1 MSLEALTSAVKRHA
15 KVRYV
20 GSGIG
25 GVMNY
30 AMGARSMKQARVE
43 AAAAANAV
51 EALGFRA
58 VVAETKSG
66 DGKPMVVVRVSRM
79 KANPESWYEVG
90 AYGTKEWW
98 LGDIVH
104 VYYSKSRGNYVLMH
118 GDSNRGSFETLGAA
132 KAAGE
137 RLRLN
142 PNRGLTKS
150 AYRAAEREHRSRFG
164 AMMRERGASQAK
176 ITEALTQ
183 PYSGFVELHPATR
196 TQHKMVSIAH
206 AGRAR
211 RHMVGKVGGPRHF
224 WREEHERYMQ
234 AAQGARSLPLPNP
247 SKSVWWAEPL
257 TGRAGR
263 KKEGPF
269 PSAAAA
275 KAWLL
280 ENRGERGPWSKL
292 HRAMKNDGTYHGYY
306 VGDDW
311 AVDSTGP
318 EWRF

>member
-1 MSLEALTSAVKRHA
+1 MTLDTLTKTVKQHA

-20 GSGIG
+20 GSGLG

-30 AMGARSMKQARVE
+30 AMGARSMKQARIE

-58 VVAETKSG
+58 VVAETQSG

-79 KANPESWYEVG
+79 RANPGWHHVR
-90 AYGTKEWW
+90 AYGTDEWTR
-98 LGDIVH
+98 GDWVIYV
-104 VYYSKSRGNYVLMH
+104 SSGRYVLLR
-118 GDSNRGSFETLGAA
+118 GDSTRGSFETLEAA
-132 KAAGE
+132 KAAAE
-137 RLRLN
+137 RRN

-150 AYRAAEREHRSRFG
+150 AYRTAEREHRSRFG
-164 AMMRERGASQAK
+164 TMMRERGASQAK

-183 PYSGFVELHPATR
+183 PYSGFVELHPDTR
-196 TQHKMVSIAH
+196 AQHKVASIAQ

-211 RHMVGKVGGPRHF
+211 RHMAGKVGGPRHF

-234 AAQGARSLPLPNP
+234 AAQGSRALPLPNP

-263 KKEGPF
+263 AKAGPF

-275 KAWLL
+275 KKWLL

-318 EWRF
+318 EWGF